1 MISVLL
7 NKTKELIKNCEKI
20 PQEEKQ
26 TKIMEQEKD
35 LLANPKEKKPDF
47 SINDFRKAL
56 KKIEEELAKGIKD
69 IRNTIAEEEKR
80 KKTEELLSY
89 LSQYLDW
96 IEGCQKISEQIELT
110 NCSKIKECFQLV
122 QFLTIFNQR
131 KNNIHY
137 TNNVEGQIA
146 TLKRILREMNKFYQ
160 ALFSTSED
168 LISEDILPRE
178 KNVYETL
185 EEYEKEIQEFMEKTT
200 KEKIESFINQ
210 INNAEKNREESI
222 NEVVSETQ
230 RNEQSDLKQED
241 SVFFEAGNIESTVE
255 DKLSFMPEKEIT
267 EETINQVTSNKNIP
281 DFLKPYVLKSKEEQI
296 RRDNEFIQK
305 RIQAITNYQ
314 EKLYKQMNFYE
325 QRRKSKNISMGASE
339 IYQLTLPYQEACAQ
353 EIKRLHALTVE
364 MIYNPEIDL
373 NIPDENIPVYE
384 VLEKI
389 IQKKALNTTNNPS
402 KASSLLHSEK
412 KLEYVP
418 ITKKSYEKKGKA
430 SPNLKRIIKQR
441 IRELAF
447 ASVLALLA
455 GPSLPAKAQTL
466 EKGLFIEK
474 NVEPEINF
482 DDYINLGDFVNL
494 KNFNVFAYNSPILAE
509 DTRKKPLYN
518 SELPR
523 IVEKVF
529 MESPNQEIIEIH
541 EERERNY
548 YLEQGYKIISV
559 KLIDGYYSINDINL
573 LEKERKR

>member
-1 MISVLL
+1 MISGLL
-7 NKTKELIKNCEKI
+7 NKTEELIKNCEKI

-26 TKIMEQEKD
+26 AKIMEQEKE
-35 LLANPKEKKPDF
+35 LLANPNEKKLEF
-47 SINDFRKAL
+47 SINDFKKSL
-56 KKIEEELAKGIKD
+56 KKIEEELVKGIKD

-80 KKTEELLSY
+80 KKVEELLGY
-89 LSQYLDW
+89 LSQYVNW

-110 NCSKIKECFQLV
+110 NCSKTKECFQLV

-131 KNNIHY
+131 KNYIHY
-137 TNNVEGQIA
+137 TNNVEGQIT

-325 QRRKSKNISMGASE
+325 QRRRSQNTSMEALE

-353 EIKRLHALTVE
+353 EIKRIRALTVE
-364 MIYNPEIDL
+364 MIYNPKIDL
-373 NIPDENIPVYE
+373 NIPEENIPVYE
-384 VLEKI
+384 ILEKI
-389 IQKKALNTTNNPS
+389 IQKKALNTMNNPS
-402 KASSLLHSEK
+402 KTFSLHSEK

-418 ITKKSYEKKGKA
+418 ITKKSYEKRGKA
-430 SPNLKRIIKQR
+430 SP
-441 IRELAF
+441 
-447 ASVLALLA
+447 
-455 GPSLPAKAQTL
+455 SLPAQTSIL
-466 EKGLFIEK
+466 EKNAEL
-474 NVEPEINF
+474 EINF
-482 DDYINLGDFVNL
+482 DDYINLGDFVHL
-494 KNFNVFAYNSPILAE
+494 KNFNVFAYSSPILAE

-529 MESPNQEIIEIH
+529 MESPNQEVIEIH

-559 KLIDGYYSINDINL
+559 KLVDGYYSINDINP
-573 LEKERKR
+573 LEKDHERRRI

>member
-1 MISVLL
+1 MISGLL
-7 NKTKELIKNCEKI
+7 NKTEELIKNCEKI

-26 TKIMEQEKD
+26 AKIMEQEKE
-35 LLANPKEKKPDF
+35 LLANPNEKKLEF
-47 SINDFRKAL
+47 SINDFKKSL
-56 KKIEEELAKGIKD
+56 KKIEEELVKGIKD

-80 KKTEELLSY
+80 KKVEELLGY
-89 LSQYLDW
+89 LSQYLNW

-110 NCSKIKECFQLV
+110 NCSKTKECFQLV

-131 KNNIHY
+131 KNYIHY
-137 TNNVEGQIA
+137 TNNVEGQIT

-168 LISEDILPRE
+168 LISESILPHE
-178 KNVYETL
+178 KSAYESL
-185 EEYEKEIQEFMEKTT
+185 EEYEKEVQEFMGKTT

-210 INNAEKNREESI
+210 INNAEKNKEKSI
-222 NEVVSETQ
+222 NEVGVEMQ
-230 RNEQSDLKQED
+230 KNEQSDLKQED
-241 SVFFEAGNIESTVE
+241 RFFFEPGNIGSAIEE
-255 DKLSFMPEKEIT
+255 KLSFMPEKEIT
-267 EETINQVTSNKNIP
+267 EETTKQVSLNKNIP
-281 DFLKPYVLKSKEEQI
+281 DFLKPYVLKSQEEQI

-325 QRRKSKNISMGASE
+325 QRRKSQNTSMEALE

-353 EIKRLHALTVE
+353 EIKRIRALTVE
-364 MIYNPEIDL
+364 MIYNPKIDL
-373 NIPDENIPVYE
+373 NIPEENIPVYE
-384 VLEKI
+384 ILEKI

-402 KASSLLHSEK
+402 KTFSLHSEK

-418 ITKKSYEKKGKA
+418 ITKKSYEKRGKV
-430 SPNLKRIIKQR
+430 S
-441 IRELAF
+441 
-447 ASVLALLA
+447 
-455 GPSLPAKAQTL
+455 PSLPAQTSIL
-466 EKGLFIEK
+466 EKNAEL
-474 NVEPEINF
+474 EINF
-482 DDYINLGDFVNL
+482 DDYINLGDFVHL
-494 KNFNVFAYNSPILAE
+494 KNFNVFAYSSPILAE

-529 MESPNQEIIEIH
+529 MESPNQEVIEIH

-559 KLIDGYYSINDINL
+559 KLVDGYYSINDINP
-573 LEKERKR
+573 LEKDHERRRI